1 MVNITTYR
9 EMLQQPWGK
18 IQYDITFSQLAHL
31 KNKRILD
38 FGAGFGLVSQFLA
51 DLGNEVTAVEPN
63 TEMLDLETQTNY
75 QKILGSIEQLTDF
88 PDESF
93 DLILCHNVL
102 EYVKP
107 NQLPA
112 YLAEF
117 KRLLNTDGKLSIIKH
132 NQAGKILQSVVFSN
146 DVDTALHLLN
156 GGEFHS
162 QSFAQG
168 STYSIENLIEM
179 SGLTLE
185 NYQAIR
191 TFYSLQ
197 PNDFKT
203 EEGWLEKMTEMELA
217 VCNLKPYKDISFLQ
231 HVWLKK

>member
-1 MVNITTYR
+1 MVNIKNYK

-18 IQYDITFSQLAHL
+18 IQYEITFAQLAHL

-51 DLGNEVTAVEPN
+51 DLGNEVTSIEPN
-63 TEMLDLETQTNY
+63 AEMLELENQTNY
-75 QKILGSIEQLTDF
+75 QKILGSIEQLDIF
-88 PDESF
+88 ADSSF
-93 DLILCHNVL
+93 DIILCHNVL
-102 EYVKP
+102 EYVDP
-107 NQLPA
+107 VQRPA
-112 YLAEF
+112 YLAAF
-117 KRLLNTDGKLSIIKH
+117 KRLLKDDGRLSIIKH
-132 NQAGKILQSVVFSN
+132 NQVGKILQSVVFSN
-146 DVDTALHLLN
+146 DIDTALHLLN

-168 STYSIENLIEM
+168 SAYSIEDLIEM

-185 NYQAIR
+185 HYQAIR

-203 EEGWLEKMTEMELA
+203 EEGWLDKMTEVELA

-231 HVWLKK
+231 HVWMKK